1 MKAPEMI
8 KALCLCSCGKS
19 ANTKIEKTKYW
30 NIGTICISFIH
41 LKCNMSD
48 THVPDTIAETVN
60 YA

>member
-1 MKAPEMI
+1 MI

-19 ANTKIEKTKYW
+19 ANTKIDKTKYW